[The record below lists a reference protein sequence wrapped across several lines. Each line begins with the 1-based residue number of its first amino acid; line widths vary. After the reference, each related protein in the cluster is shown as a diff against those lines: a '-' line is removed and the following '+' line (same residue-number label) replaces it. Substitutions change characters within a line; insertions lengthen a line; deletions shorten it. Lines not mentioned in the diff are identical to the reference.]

1 MPTGKL
7 LKLLKD
13 LDLYISQHALY
24 ISKLERAIKHGEPFE
39 HKDYH
44 HCNFG
49 IAWDKEIAP
58 LKDALPE
65 DLKAVVEQIEKICC
79 QFHEVSMKIDPQNP
93 KDTDEENIKTMKDLS
108 IKLFQ
113 SLLHLKRLLKEE

>member
-24 ISKLERAIKHGEPFE
+24 ISKLERAIKNGEPFE
-39 HKDYH
+39 HRDCH
-44 HCNFG
+44 QCNFG
-49 IAWDKEIAP
+49 IAWDKQMAP
-58 LKDALPE
+58 IKDALQE
-65 DLKAVVEQIEKICC
+65 DLKAVVEQIEKICY
-79 QFHEVSMKIDPQNP
+79 QFHEVSMKIDPQNL

-108 IKLFQ
+108 TKLFQ

>member
-1 MPTGKL
+1 MSKSKLSKL
-7 LKLLKD
+7 LID

-24 ISKLERAIKHGEPFE
+24 ISKLERAIKNGEPFE
-39 HKDYH
+39 HKDCH

-49 IAWDKEIAP
+49 IAWDKQVAP
-58 LKDALPE
+58 LKDVLPE
-65 DLKAVVEQIEKICC
+65 DLKAVVEQIEKTHC

-93 KDTDEENIKTMKDLS
+93 KDTDEENLKTMKDLS
-108 IKLFQ
+108 TKLFQ